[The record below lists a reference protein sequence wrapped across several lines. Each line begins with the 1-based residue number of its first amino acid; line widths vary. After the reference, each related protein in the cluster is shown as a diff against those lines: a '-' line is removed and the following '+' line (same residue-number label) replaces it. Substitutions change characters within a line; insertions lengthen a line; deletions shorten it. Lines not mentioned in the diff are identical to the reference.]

1 MGSWQRRFS
10 CESSRCLCF
19 SILKFALSLAHTLTL
34 SLTLFCFFFSGPFPC
49 KAVNKI
55 LWRTTQS
62 GCVSALGS
70 SGWKAKASIP
80 ACFSCASLTQEDVLC
95 ALCFLCRA
103 PLVLF
108 SGGMPRASYGDRHC
122 LTILQDSTHVTL
134 DFTSR
139 VIDFFTIHCTDRD
152 AGVWFTTVVFNGRHN

>member
-1 MGSWQRRFS
+1 MGSWWCRFA
-10 CESSRCLCF
+10 CESFRCLSFSTLKFFFLFF
-19 SILKFALSLAHTLTL
+19 SISLSLALTL
-34 SLTLFCFFFSGPFPC
+34 APSLSLSLAFSGPFPC

-55 LWRTTQS
+55 LWRTTQA

-70 SGWKAKASIP
+70 SGWKAKASDP
-80 ACFSCASLTQEDVLC
+80 ACFSCACLTQEGILC

-122 LTILQDSTHVTL
+122 LTILQDRTHVTL

-139 VIDFFTIHCTDRD
+139 VIDFFTIHCTDGD
-152 AGVWFTTVVFNGRHN
+152 MGVCFSS